1 MVRVSVRVS
10 VRVRAENIREK
21 KRRVENR
28 RKEKRREEKSDSCV
42 PHKKLR
48 GLRALQAIAILF
60 FVHAQKTADR
70 CQKSL
75 RKMVRVR
82 VRVRY

>member
-1 MVRVSVRVS
+1 MKNRN
-10 VRVRAENIREK
+10 EEK
-21 KRRVENR
+21 KL

-82 VRVRY
+82 VRVRAENIR

>member
-1 MVRVSVRVS
+1 MVRVCVRVS

-42 PHKKLR
+42 PQKQLR
-48 GLRALQAIAILF
+48 GLRALQSIAILF
-60 FVHAQKTADR
+60 YFMPKKQLTDAK
-70 CQKSL
+70 
-75 RKMVRVR
+75 RV
-82 VRVRY
+82 